1 MLSIID
7 AAKKL
12 QAFEQGV
19 LTDRISV
26 LEKEMNASNL
36 TSCKSKLNSA
46 GIDDSLLVAA
56 LTMKRISGQI
66 NVIIH
71 ALGILLALP
80 KILQRNE
87 RVESLSLGAG
97 NSGKDFDVV
106 TNQRV
111 AEFKFIDWK
120 GGPES
125 IRQNSIFKDF
135 FNLAEYETD
144 KERFLYITGIQ
155 QPLKFFQGGRALKSV
170 MSLNSKVWKNFQDK
184 YGSRFEKVQNYYK
197 YRKDRVRI
205 VDLNTILPSFLDFS
219 RRGE

>member
-1 MLSIID
+1 MLRRKGC
-7 AAKKL
+7 AAGGSPRY
-12 QAFEQGV
+12 AGCE
-19 LTDRISV
+19 
-26 LEKEMNASNL
+26 EK
-36 TSCKSKLNSA
+36 CHNS
-46 GIDDSLLVAA
+46 
-56 LTMKRISGQI
+56 
-66 NVIIH
+66 
-71 ALGILLALP
+71 
-80 KILQRNE
+80 
-87 RVESLSLGAG
+87 
-97 NSGKDFDVV
+97 
-106 TNQRV
+106 
-111 AEFKFIDWK
+111 
-120 GGPES
+120 
-125 IRQNSIFKDF
+125 RQNSIFKDF